1 MMYNAIQCKAEYD
14 MEFRSLLLS
23 PEYAGMTFVEATHR
37 DVIWANGLSIK
48 QSMELGRAG
57 WIGQNLLGQALTELR
72 NKLRP
77 DLAVKGQ

>member
-1 MMYNAIQCKAEYD
+1 
-14 MEFRSLLLS
+14 
-23 PEYAGMTFVEATHR
+23 MTFVEATLR
-37 DVIWANGLSIK
+37 DVILANGLSIK